1 MNKVQ
6 AITLFVLVL
15 SGCSLAPYEENAA
28 TTEDEKATPAPQ
40 PPTNHDSVQIAAVDE
55 ETVGHGTVLEKPSN
69 PAVVALQKDA
79 QNAVLNGHYDNAA
92 MALERAVRIAPR
104 DPGVWLELAKI
115 RFTQGQYAQAREL
128 AQKARRLAGVDGQIR
143 AEAERLINRAQ

>member
-1 MNKVQ
+1 MKNFHL
-6 AITLFVLVL
+6 ILVVAL
-15 SGCSLAPYEENAA
+15 GVSGCTLAPYENEPV
-28 TTEDEKATPAPQ
+28 TPERPEQTPSIPAP
-40 PPTNHDSVQIAAVDE
+40 PSEDVQVTTVDE
-55 ETVGHGTVLEKPSN
+55 EDVGHGTVLERPSN

-79 QNAVLNGHYDNAA
+79 QTAVLNGQYDSAA

-104 DPGVWLELAKI
+104 DPSVWLELAKI

-128 AQKARRLAGVDGQIR
+128 AQKARRLAGVDGQIK